1 MIFRPYNPGSGVPP
15 SGGAS
20 SVKQSPGAPNSPL
33 LSSFLSRLPF
43 AYQVIQSMI
52 SNNPKFQLFKDQT
65 SLRDEMLQDQ
75 SVFLSQPNLDNYST
89 GSPGSF
95 SINKD
100 YQAFVYA
107 SIDKDK
113 GRRMMDY
120 RRMAAYAELADCLDE
135 ICDECIVKDE
145 DGNIVDF
152 NLAGNFSKN
161 VQDEIKKEF
170 KKFIEIY
177 DLENTGWEKFRQML
191 VEGEL
196 FFENLIKEGKEEL
209 GILGLMSIPSELINP
224 VFHNVQNE
232 LLKGFLLQKPIIG
245 PTESIN
251 SEDQQELMFLQKAQ
265 VSYIHSGMWN
275 EFKTFRLPF
284 IENAKRAYRQLS
296 LIEDSVVIYR
306 LVRAPERLVFKV
318 YTGNMPP
325 PKAESYIKS
334 LMMKYWSK
342 KTYNGAEGRVTN
354 IYDPQSMLDSYWF
367 PVDAQ
372 GKGTDVSTL
381 ASAGCLAMNTKVPL
395 LDGRT
400 LTLTEMATEFEQGKE
415 NWVYSTNQNTGE
427 VVPGLVTW
435 AGVTQ
440 KSAKVMEL
448 TFDNGKTLV
457 CTPDHKFPILG
468 KGFVEAK
475 DLAIGESLIPFN
487 TKKEKISKNSNKY
500 EMVYQNHSKEWE
512 FTHRMV
518 DKHMAQAGCQ
528 QETIYE
534 QKYANAPKNVIH
546 HKDFNRFNNEPSNL
560 VRMNAKDHIVYHQNH
575 TKEVLEALR
584 QDPERYNEYLQKKIE
599 SSKKAINNYLGSL
612 TSEQKEERAEI
623 SRQNRHKGTIKSH
636 TDPECIEKRVTNIRK
651 GWAKAKQTN
660 SESYQACFTR
670 GRKTFTDKWQDEEFR
685 KAKIDHQTLSFDKTI
700 FDFALKMIAGRTTH
714 EVTGKQVVDAINA
727 NTELKNHFLKL
738 NENKRPKNWDRTGF
752 KFTHLSY
759 MAKQFGYKNWHHLRQ
774 DASYFNHK
782 LVAVKYFDKPIE
794 VGTLTIDGQEK
805 YHNFHTFALEC
816 GVFTKNSLGE
826 IKDLDYFLAKL
837 YKSLKVPTSRFLT
850 PGDPFKDGAEITR
863 DELRF
868 ARFIMRLQAQFAM
881 GIKETFITHLKL
893 KGLWK
898 ECKLREQSLH
908 IKFNEPTSF
917 MAMRNQQL
925 LQMKF
930 DNYNTA
936 TQSEAMSKS
945 YAQKYYLDMTADQMK
960 ENREWLRKDAALAW
974 EIAKITEMGP
984 NFREQLAAQQ
994 VSAEGGEG
1002 AGGASALG
1010 GGGGGA
1016 AGSEAIPEFGG
1027 GGEGAPEAE
1036 AEAGAPETPAG
1047 EGAGGATA
1055 APVAGPETPAV

>member
-1 MIFRPYNPGSGVPP
+1 MIYKAYSNNAGVPP
-15 SGGAS
+15 SGNVS
-20 SVKQSPGAPNSPL
+20 NVKQSPGAPNSPL
-33 LSSFLSRLPF
+33 LSSFISRLPF
-43 AYQVIQSMI
+43 AYQVIDSMVR
-52 SNNPKFQLFKDQT
+52 NNPKYQLFKDQA

-75 SVFLSQPNLDNYST
+75 SVFLSQPNVDNYTT
-89 GSPGSF
+89 GTPGSF

-135 ICDECIVKDE
+135 ICDECIVKDD

-152 NLAGNFSKN
+152 DLNGNYSKTI
-161 VQDEIKKEF
+161 QDEIKKEF

-177 DLENTGWEKFRQML
+177 DLENSGWEKFRQML

-245 PTESIN
+245 PTTSIN

-342 KTYNGAEGRVTN
+342 KTYNGSEGRVTN

-372 GKGTDVSTL
+372 GKGTDVNTL
-381 ASAGCLAMNTKVPL
+381 ASAGN
-395 LDGRT
+395 
-400 LTLTEMATEFEQGKE
+400 
-415 NWVYSTNQNTGE
+415 
-427 VVPGLVTW
+427 
-435 AGVTQ
+435 
-440 KSAKVMEL
+440 
-448 TFDNGKTLV
+448 
-457 CTPDHKFPILG
+457 
-468 KGFVEAK
+468 
-475 DLAIGESLIPFN
+475 
-487 TKKEKISKNSNKY
+487 
-500 EMVYQNHSKEWE
+500 
-512 FTHRMV
+512 
-518 DKHMAQAGCQ
+518 
-528 QETIYE
+528 
-534 QKYANAPKNVIH
+534 
-546 HKDFNRFNNEPSNL
+546 
-560 VRMNAKDHIVYHQNH
+560 
-575 TKEVLEALR
+575 
-584 QDPERYNEYLQKKIE
+584 
-599 SSKKAINNYLGSL
+599 
-612 TSEQKEERAEI
+612 
-623 SRQNRHKGTIKSH
+623 
-636 TDPECIEKRVTNIRK
+636 
-651 GWAKAKQTN
+651 
-660 SESYQACFTR
+660 
-670 GRKTFTDKWQDEEFR
+670 
-685 KAKIDHQTLSFDKTI
+685 
-700 FDFALKMIAGRTTH
+700 
-714 EVTGKQVVDAINA
+714 
-727 NTELKNHFLKL
+727 
-738 NENKRPKNWDRTGF
+738 
-752 KFTHLSY
+752 
-759 MAKQFGYKNWHHLRQ
+759 
-774 DASYFNHK
+774 
-782 LVAVKYFDKPIE
+782 
-794 VGTLTIDGQEK
+794 
-805 YHNFHTFALEC
+805 
-816 GVFTKNSLGE
+816 LGE

-898 ECKLREQSLH
+898 ECRLKEQALY

-925 LQMKF
+925 LQMRF

-945 YAQKYYLDMTADQMK
+945 YAQKYYLDMSADQMR

-994 VSAEGGEG
+994 GTAEGGGE

-1016 AGSEAIPEFGG
+1016 PGGEAIPEFGS

-1036 AEAGAPETPAG
+1036 APAGEAGAPETPAG
-1047 EGAGGATA
+1047 EGAGGAPA
-1055 APVAGPETPAV
+1055 APVTGPETPTV